1 MEVAKATKEVKNEN
15 EDVVM
20 KIEEKVPLQPKVEV
34 AEKVVEKGK
43 ASVEYE
49 VSVSKPI
56 GVETSKVADGAEAPT
71 VPPGRSSRA
80 AKITAA

>member
-56 GVETSKVADGAEAPT
+56 GVET
-71 VPPGRSSRA
+71 
-80 AKITAA
+80 